1 MSYYSTIGKVLIICS
16 IGDYIMN
23 TLLAFI
29 LVANVASSVNPYK
42 NFQDVQSLTKEEK
55 EFVVDQEAKIKNSVP
70 SIHDEIL

>member
-1 MSYYSTIGKVLIICS
+1 
-16 IGDYIMN
+16 MN